1 MNPGAKVFQRSSDI
15 RTVKKKCNI
24 FVRNVAFFSISILL
38 DLKQN
43 GQTLRILLF
52 ENYTMKNF
60 SLEIDLPNFFDIIVL
75 YRNILTGIE
84 VTSIE
89 TKGGFYITQIK
100 QLQDRIF
107 ERLLLD
113 NGIEISGGQGRILF
127 ILWKTDN
134 LTISEISEKTSLA
147 KNTVSVVINGMVN
160 KGIVERNINPHNR
173 RQTIVSLTEYAKS
186 LQEKYELVSQQMNAL
201 FYQGF
206 SEEELREFER
216 YLARILKTLTDNL
229 HTDK

>member
-1 MNPGAKVFQRSSDI
+1 MIN
-15 RTVKKKCNI
+15 
-24 FVRNVAFFSISILL
+24 L
-38 DLKQN
+38 
-43 GQTLRILLF
+43 
-52 ENYTMKNF
+52 
-60 SLEIDLPNFFDIIVL
+60 
-75 YRNILTGIE
+75 
-84 VTSIE
+84 E

-107 ERLLLD
+107 ERLLLE

-160 KGIVERNINPHNR
+160 KGIVERNTNPNNR
-173 RQTIVSLTEYAKS
+173 RQAIVSLTEYAKS
-186 LQEKYELVSQQMNAL
+186 LQAKYETVSQEMTAL

-206 SEEELREFER
+206 SEEEQRQFEH
-216 YLARILKTLTDNL
+216 YLARILETLIANL
-229 HTDK
+229 HTN

>member
-1 MNPGAKVFQRSSDI
+1 MIFQSS
-15 RTVKKKCNI
+15 
-24 FVRNVAFFSISILL
+24 FS
-38 DLKQN
+38 
-43 GQTLRILLF
+43 
-52 ENYTMKNF
+52 
-60 SLEIDLPNFFDIIVL
+60 IIVL
-75 YRNILTGIE
+75 YRNVPIRIE
-84 VTSIE
+84 VICLE

-107 ERLLLD
+107 ERLLLE

-134 LTISEISEKTSLA
+134 LTISEISDKTSLA

-173 RQTIVSLTEYAKS
+173 RQVIVSLTEYAKS
-186 LQEKYELVSQQMNAL
+186 LQEKYEMVSQQMNVL

-206 SEEELREFER
+206 SEEEQKQFEQ
-216 YLARILKTLTDNL
+216 YLARILETLIENL
-229 HTDK
+229 HANE